1 LTATYVIL
9 LFQRY
14 KKLNVRV
21 QEKDGEALLKEIVH
35 SVQRML
41 DRKMDAVKVSLEFY
55 SYVQV
60 FTVMLSI

>member
-21 QEKDGEALLKEIVH
+21 QEKDGKALLKEIVH

-55 SYVQV
+55 SHVQV